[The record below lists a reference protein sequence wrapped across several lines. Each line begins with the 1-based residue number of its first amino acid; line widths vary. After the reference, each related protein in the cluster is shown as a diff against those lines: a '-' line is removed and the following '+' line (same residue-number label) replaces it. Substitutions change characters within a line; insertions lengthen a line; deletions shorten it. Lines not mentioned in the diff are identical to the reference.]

1 MNKILLL
8 ASCILG
14 LMVCF
19 IWLDR
24 SDFKLFEDL
33 KLFQW
38 IQNHSFTAIS
48 KKLAKL
54 NVRYT
59 LTEYTTTSA
68 FVGGILFTIVYNTIH
83 NWIYTIILIGV
94 VLFFLPYLNYINC
107 MRKYE
112 EKIERDCYDFTC
124 TAITYLRENRSVFR
138 VLRDCQKIVEDP
150 IQSDLENVL
159 IQTHDGVDLKES
171 LLKFSKKYPYDEI
184 LKLNQLLLSKA
195 KEGVYSPIQYD
206 VMMEHLEDL
215 EKVVNNFRI
224 QKDSKRKGFYMV
236 VGFSLLSGYLVQSLF
251 NTDMMMDMNRMEFY
265 YFLFFGFHVALI
277 LLFERKF
284 SKTTKSKERGST

>member
-1 MNKILLL
+1 MKEILLL
-8 ASCILG
+8 MSCILG
-14 LMVCF
+14 VIVCF

-24 SDFKLFEDL
+24 SDFKQFENL
-33 KLFQW
+33 KLFHW
-38 IQNHSFTAIS
+38 IQDHSFTAIS
-48 KKLAKL
+48 KKLEKL

-59 LTEYTTTSA
+59 LTEYTTTSV
-68 FVGGILFTIVYNTIH
+68 FVGGILFTLVYNTIH
-83 NWIYTIILIGV
+83 NWFYTLLLLGV

-150 IQSDLENVL
+150 LKSDLEQVL
-159 IQTHDGVDLKES
+159 IQTHNGVDLQES
-171 LLKFSKKYPYDEI
+171 LLKFSTKYPYDEI

-195 KEGVYSPIQYD
+195 KDGVYSPVQYD

-215 EKVVNNFRI
+215 EKVVINFRI

-236 VGFSLLSGYLVQSLF
+236 IAFSLISGYLVQSLF
-251 NTDMMMDMNRMEFY
+251 NADMMMDMNRMKFY
-265 YFLFFGFHVALI
+265 YFIFFSLHVALI

-284 SKTTKSKERGST
+284 SRTTKSKERRTL

>member
-1 MNKILLL
+1 MNDVYL
-8 ASCILG
+8 LG
-14 LMVCF
+14 LAVLNTLVCF
-19 IWLDR
+19 IWIET
-24 SDFKLFEDL
+24 SDFNGFEES
-33 KLFQW
+33 KIVQW
-38 IQNHSFTAIS
+38 IKQYTFSTIS
-48 KKLAKL
+48 KKLKKL
-54 NVRYT
+54 NVQYT

-68 FVGGILFTIVYNTIH
+68 FVGCVLFTIVYNTIH
-83 NWIYTIILIGV
+83 NWFYTCILLGV

-124 TAITYLRENRSVFR
+124 TAITYLRENRSVFK
-138 VLRDCQKIVEDP
+138 VLRDCQKVVEDP
-150 IQSDLENVL
+150 IQSDLEHVL
-159 IQTHDGVDLKES
+159 VETHDGVDLKES

-195 KEGVYSPIQYD
+195 KEGIYSPIQCD

-251 NTDMMMDMNRMEFY
+251 NTDMMMDMNRMEFC

-284 SKTTKSKERGST
+284 SKTTKSKERSST